1 MATNALP
8 PEEDTRLEQILDTL
22 FDGLKSMMAQTTPA
36 QREAFRAGYK
46 NQMRELRKII
56 VRNIKYG
63 ISGPDQE

>member
-1 MATNALP
+1 MALDPNEDAALN
-8 PEEDTRLEQILDTL
+8 TILDTL

-46 NQMRELRKII
+46 NQMRELRKVI

-63 ISGPDQE
+63 VQGSDQE